1 MVGSTESNKGNMK
14 AQTRES
20 LSNIGRT
27 IKAAG
32 FDWSH
37 VVEGIVY
44 VTDVRQF
51 SSMNEAYRETF
62 TKDFPARTTVGIEIV
77 IPDPLVEIML
87 TAVK

>member
-1 MVGSTESNKGNMK
+1 MVGSTESNKGDMK

-20 LSNIGRT
+20 LNNIGRT

-32 FDWSH
+32 FDWSQ
-37 VVEGIVY
+37 VVEGLVY
-44 VTDVRQF
+44 VTDVRRFQA
-51 SSMNEAYRETF
+51 MNEAYRETF

>member
-1 MVGSTESNKGNMK
+1 MVGSTESNKGDMK

-32 FDWSH
+32 FDWEH
-37 VVEGIVY
+37 VVESLVY

-51 SSMNEAYRETF
+51 TAMNEAYRETF

-87 TAVK
+87 TVVK